1 MLSMGVP
8 MIVGG
13 DEFMRSQGGNNNT
26 YCHDNEINWYN
37 WDQIANETSQEM
49 IRYWSMLIK
58 KRTRYI
64 NHFKGRYFTGQSNK
78 YGLSEVAWHGTQL
91 NNPGWNDAEARC
103 FAVTYGDTA
112 EDTDQTA
119 NIHCMFNMYWDG
131 VEFELPQLEGLS
143 WYRSIDTAQPTPNDI
158 AEPENMVKITGNSY
172 MVGGRS
178 VVVLVSKPT

>member
-1 MLSMGVP
+1 MGVP

-13 DEFMRSQGGNNNT
+13 DEFMRSQGATTTPTATTTKSTGTTGSDRQPEESGNDSFLVNA
-26 YCHDNEINWYN
+26 
-37 WDQIANETSQEM
+37 DQKEDKIHQPFQRSLFH
-49 IRYWSMLIK
+49 R
-58 KRTRYI
+58 RT
-64 NHFKGRYFTGQSNK
+64 NK

-91 NNPGWNDAEARC
+91 NNPGWNDAEAHC

-112 EDTDQTA
+112 EDTDA

-131 VEFELPQLEGLS
+131 IDFELPQLKGLS